1 MIYCHCCHNPFEDVE
16 SAEFVPTMEIGVYA
30 VICKMCLGEYAQCV
44 LKKNM
49 QDMFKKRDV

>member
-30 VICKMCLGEYAQCV
+30 VICKMCLGEYAKCV